1 MTKQISGQVNVPSKQ
16 TVPLGTGGVYGKLVV
31 KYHSPNSW
39 CNVYIGNDGNNS
51 VSPTTG
57 YNISSDESIVFDYV
71 ELLSDIYLYADYV
84 PSTELAEADRW
95 IENKIVSWMI
105 LGKGDKE

>member
-1 MTKQISGQVNVPSKQ
+1 MAKQISGQVIVPSKQ
-16 TVPLGTGGVYGKLVV
+16 SVPLGQGGVYGRLKV
-31 KYHSPNSW
+31 KFHYPCSY
-39 CNVYIGNDGNNS
+39 CDVYIGNDGNDS
-51 VSPTTG
+51 VG
-57 YNISSDESIVFDYV
+57 ISSGQMIDPNESIVFDYV